1 MKTDFERVYP
11 RMTPDEQNMYMY
23 ISFSGFYNSRSNTVM
38 MGQDAY
44 DRVMDY
50 RQKMIKKYLPEILKN
65 EKKVVTLRIN
75 N

>member
-1 MKTDFERVYP
+1 
-11 RMTPDEQNMYMY
+11 
-23 ISFSGFYNSRSNTVM
+23 M